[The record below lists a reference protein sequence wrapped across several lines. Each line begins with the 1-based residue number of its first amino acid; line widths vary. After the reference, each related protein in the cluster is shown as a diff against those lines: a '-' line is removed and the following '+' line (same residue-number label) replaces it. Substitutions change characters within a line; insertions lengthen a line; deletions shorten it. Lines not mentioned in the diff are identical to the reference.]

1 MPAALKYMLMMFADY
16 YSSDG
21 YYVESAGGLGEID
34 SEQLEKRFKKVK
46 ISSCYMG
53 SFTLEEKRDVQP
65 IGYDAD
71 FVKRHR
77 PELSDGVWL
86 TDIPKDEEVLHV
98 VVVGSLKDQK
108 PGTILHG
115 QDAESGKEFSVK
127 VVGVLNDH
135 ATIIGHPNGS
145 RKPSSSYTQMF
156 TNLGSV
162 EVTGAFLLFDKE
174 EAERLQKEEG
184 VEIHCGILDVCLIRY
199 QGGISEQDATYNQ
212 DILIQTVPYVE
223 FDDLSSLNKYSIRQ
237 MGSIVYTLIPVIVAC
252 FVMTLVTAVCSGAI
266 MLRRQMHD
274 YAVYYMSGMKWSS
287 CAVVN
292 LCVNLLET
300 AQRWDDFVDEDVS
313 IPVRLQKG
321 EVLFYELGNSSI
333 METISSCD
341 IFKEPV
347 TAIGYP
353 CEDRN
358 GSYFYLQHAF
368 GICAQSGQQ
377 EGAWDFLRELV
388 SKEHQERMVVEM
400 GATCIPTRKDV
411 FERMISDRQ
420 ITEGYTD
427 EYGYIIEP
435 YADSNSYEPLTDE
448 QVQVFLDIFNNTHKA
463 ESSDK
468 VIWNIVSEEAERY
481 HQGEKDV
488 DETARIIQNRVST
501 YVNELR

>member
-1 MPAALKYMLMMFADY
+1 MKWTLAWKQMKKSRLMTLFTIIELFLLFLLLITGSSIISYNTKDYREFADY

-86 TDIPKDEEVLHV
+86 TDIPKDEKVLHV
-98 VVVGSLKDQK
+98 VVGGSLKDQK

-184 VEIHCGILDVCLIRY
+184 VEIHCGISDVCLIRY
-199 QGGISEQDATYNQ
+199 QGGISEQDAAYNQ
-212 DILIQTVPYVE
+212 DILIQSVPYVE

-274 YAVYYMSGMKWSS
+274 YAVCYMSGMKWSS

-300 AQRWDDFVDEDVS
+300 GIAFAFAAVVVRIFVVGRYYFS
-313 IPVRLQKG
+313 TQVTFTIQ
-321 EVLFYELGNSSI
+321 EVIVCVVAELFYLLLAMILPCLVIRNSSAV
-333 METISSCD
+333 D
-341 IFKEPV
+341 ILTK
-347 TAIGYP
+347 
-353 CEDRN
+353 
-358 GSYFYLQHAF
+358 
-368 GICAQSGQQ
+368 
-377 EGAWDFLRELV
+377 
-388 SKEHQERMVVEM
+388 
-400 GATCIPTRKDV
+400 TRD
-411 FERMISDRQ
+411 
-420 ITEGYTD
+420 
-427 EYGYIIEP
+427 
-435 YADSNSYEPLTDE
+435 A
-448 QVQVFLDIFNNTHKA
+448 
-463 ESSDK
+463 
-468 VIWNIVSEEAERY
+468 
-481 HQGEKDV
+481 
-488 DETARIIQNRVST
+488 
-501 YVNELR
+501 